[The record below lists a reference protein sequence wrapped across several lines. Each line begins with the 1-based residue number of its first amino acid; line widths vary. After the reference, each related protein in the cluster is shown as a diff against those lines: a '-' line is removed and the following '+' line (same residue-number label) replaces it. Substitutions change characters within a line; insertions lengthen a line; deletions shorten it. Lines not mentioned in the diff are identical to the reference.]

1 MGKRKDLG
9 LRSAPSSGAEDRRD
23 CGRCRAGRIHE
34 LDLRDAGCRAADVL
48 RRQAD
53 RGPLLWDVLLALHR
67 GTAGAVRFRQRPVRN
82 AARHVLCT
90 SCRQPVDDPWSL
102 LAGLAAALNACED
115 AGYKVVLTG
124 WQAIH
129 TKRGY
134 VLRLKDRRWAARTQD
149 YEPFP
154 VTAGDDVLDDGMD
167 D

>member
-1 MGKRKDLG
+1 MDRLVVSKKHGAKRKH
-9 LRSAPSSGAEDRRD
+9 RRK
-23 CGRCRAGRIHE
+23 
-34 LDLRDAGCRAADVL
+34 AAK
-48 RRQAD
+48 
-53 RGPLLWDVLLALHR
+53 
-67 GTAGAVRFRQRPVRN
+67 
-82 AARHVLCT
+82 HVLCT

-154 VTAGDDVLDDGMD
+154 VTAGDDVLDDDMD
-167 D
+167 S